1 MYALVGTL
9 TFTGSYATGGDAL
22 DLSLYF
28 KRIGV
33 GKGIRFVSD
42 IRGNDPEYDE
52 ANKKL
57 KLYAS
62 ANTEVAA
69 AAYNA
74 AILASPVPVLVVG
87 R

>member
-57 KLYAS
+57 KLYARP
-62 ANTEVAA
+62 TPR
-69 AAYNA
+69 
-74 AILASPVPVLVVG
+74 LQRRLTTRRPTASPVPVLVVG